1 MNESKNSWNTTFL
14 LCLFLGSIG
23 AHNFYVG
30 RVKQGI
36 GQLLTFGG
44 CGIWTL
50 IDLFTIVS
58 GKFVDSEGLIIKK
71 PEQVSAGKIFGG
83 LAGFFIL
90 IILISALGKSKNT
103 SSQNERKETNVIK
116 EEKEAEVI
124 KEERKEVRKGSLSKE
139 NCGNVKNGMSKEQVI
154 AILGETNSQSESE
167 LPGYG
172 TTEMWHY
179 QDTGFGAL
187 ATGKIEAC
195 DVHFTNGR
203 VSMKSWTK
211 L

>member
-1 MNESKNSWNTTFL
+1 MNESKNSWNTTFI
-14 LCLFLGSIG
+14 LCLFLGSVG
-23 AHNFYVG
+23 AHSFYVG

-50 IDLFTIVS
+50 IDLYTIVS

-71 PEQVSAGKIFGG
+71 PEQVTAGKIFGG
-83 LAGFFIL
+83 IAGFFIFM
-90 IILISALGKSKNT
+90 ILISALGKNKNT
-103 SSQNERKETNVIK
+103 SSDNLPMKNDK
-116 EEKEAEVI
+116 KEAEVI
-124 KEERKEVRKGSLSKE
+124 KEEKKEVRKGSLSKE
-139 NCGNVKNGMSKEQVI
+139 NCNNVKNGMSKEQVI
-154 AILGETNSQSESE
+154 SILGETNSQSESE
-167 LPGYG
+167 MPGYG